1 MSDIYPGNQTLF
13 TIDPQILLDTLPDGL
28 VVVDQQGIIRYLNL
42 AWHYPGTHTLQI
54 GSDFLTSYSATF
66 NLSQTTI
73 AVLRTGLAGVLSGE
87 HARFDLDHT
96 WQVAHQHGS
105 VGLSIRPYHSGDT
118 HGVLIRQVNTS
129 SHRQV
134 ETSAQEQS
142 HFLRTL
148 LDAIPNPIFYKDR
161 QGVYTGCNTAFT
173 EFMGK
178 SRSEIV
184 GKTVYDV
191 APADLAAVYHAAD
204 LALMEQP
211 GTQRYESEV
220 VYADGTRHDV
230 VFIKATITDSQGS
243 VSGIVGTLLD
253 ITEQKRAVEALR
265 QRDAILEAV
274 SFAGRQFLETSDW
287 EQKIQAVLA
296 RLGQATGADRVYI
309 FSNERRH
316 DGQICVSQR
325 YEWVA
330 EGVES
335 QINNPDLQN
344 AALQEVGLARWE
356 QLLPQNNPIYGIVAD
371 FPSTEHE
378 ILMSQ
383 NIRSL
388 AVVPIFAGTTW
399 WGFMGFDDCNRE
411 RNWSQLEIETLK
423 IAASIIGT
431 AISRRHSE
439 EALRRSEAQ
448 YRELF
453 DNASDI
459 IYTHT
464 LRGVLTSVNKAAT
477 QITGYQGEE
486 LIGKNIVHLVA
497 PEHLKRAQT
506 MIKRT
511 LMKGVIA
518 PYELE
523 IITHTGQRVLLET
536 STRLIYDQGQPVGIQ
551 GIARDITERRRAEEI
566 ARQSAIQAE
575 IIRAQEAALAEL
587 SSPLLVID
595 HQIILMPLIGNI
607 DTRRSQQVIEELLHG
622 VQRYRALMVIVDITG
637 MGVVD
642 TQVANAIIEAARA
655 VRLLGAQVILTGISP
670 EIAQTLVGLGVE
682 LEGIITHGSL
692 QYGVRYALSQTR
704 R

>member
-1 MSDIYPGNQTLF
+1 MYDTYPGDQTVF
-13 TIDPQILLDTLPDGL
+13 AVDPQVLLDTLPDGL
-28 VVVDQQGIIRYLNL
+28 VVVDQQGVIRYVNL
-42 AWHYPGTHTLQI
+42 AWHYLGTHTLQI
-54 GSDFLTSYSATF
+54 GCDFLTCYRAAF
-66 NLSQTTI
+66 NLSPAT
-73 AVLRTGLAGVLSGE
+73 VEVVRTGLAAVLSGE
-87 HARFDLDHT
+87 QAQFDLDHT
-96 WQVAHQHGS
+96 WQVAHRYGS
-105 VGLSIRPYHSGDT
+105 AGLSMRPYHSGDSR
-118 HGVLIRQVNTS
+118 GVLIRQVNTS

-134 ETSAQEQS
+134 GASTDEQS
-142 HFLRTL
+142 YFLRML

-161 QGVYTGCNTAFT
+161 QGVYTGCNTAFV

-184 GKTVYDV
+184 GKTVYEV
-191 APADLAAVYHAAD
+191 APADLAAIYHAAD
-204 LALMEQP
+204 LTLMEQR
-211 GTQRYESEV
+211 GTQRYESAV

-230 VFIKATITDSQGS
+230 VFSKATLTDEQGN
-243 VSGIVGTLLD
+243 VSGIVGTVMD

-309 FSNERRH
+309 FTN
-316 DGQICVSQR
+316 DGVHEGQVHVSQR

-330 EGVES
+330 EGIEP
-335 QINNPDLQN
+335 QINSSDLIN
-344 AALQEVGLARWE
+344 ASLQKTGLGRWE
-356 QLLPQNNPIYGIVAD
+356 QLLPQDIPIYGVIAD
-371 FPSTEHE
+371 FPPAEHD

-383 NIRSL
+383 DIHSL
-388 AVVPIFAGTTW
+388 AVVPIFAGKTW
-399 WGFMGFDDCNRE
+399 WGFIGFDDCNQE
-411 RNWSQLEIETLK
+411 RHWSQLEIETLK

-431 AISRRHSE
+431 AIVRRQNE
-439 EALRRSEAQ
+439 DAVRRSEVQ

-464 LRGVLTSVNKAAT
+464 LQGLLTSVNNMAI
-477 QITGYQGEE
+477 QVTGYRREE
-486 LIGKNIVHLVA
+486 LIGQHIAQLIA
-497 PEHLKRAQT
+497 PEYLECVQT
-506 MIKRT
+506 MTQRILAEGET
-511 LMKGVIA
+511 T
-518 PYELE
+518 PYEIE
-523 IITHTGQRVLLET
+523 IITRTGQRILLET

-551 GIARDITERRRAEEI
+551 GIGRDITERHRAEEI

-575 IIRAQEAALAEL
+575 IIRAQDAALAEL

-607 DTRRSQQVIEELLHG
+607 DARRSQHVIEELLHG

-692 QYGVRYALSQTR
+692 QYGVRYALKHTR
-704 R
+704 P